1 MRCGGK
7 SQNLGGGRY
16 VPATV
21 VTNVDHTMKL
31 MTDET
36 FGPVTP
42 VMKFRSVDE
51 AVSLANDTVYGLS
64 GAVFAGT
71 LEEARAVA
79 ERVNAGGMS
88 LNDAGLTR
96 ETYEAEKHS
105 FGYSGTG
112 GSRHGDAGLIRFFRK
127 KAMLDRPGAREL
139 GLNPFSKP
147 TSHKIEKSSDI
158 RQKCHTAALQM
169 PAPAWQS
176 LLHSA
181 RFNNIKRAVTK

>member
-1 MRCGGK
+1 MIFDKQADIIDEHLDEAVKKGAVIRCGGK

-21 VTNVDHTMKL
+21 VTDVDHTMKL

-42 VMKFRSVDE
+42 VMKFRTVDE
-51 AVSLANDTVYGLS
+51 AVALANDTIYGLS

-112 GSRHGDAGLIRFFRK
+112 GSRHGDAGLLRFFREEGD
-127 KAMLDRPGAREL
+127 AGTDRGAGEPRLGARL
-139 GLNPFSKP
+139 VVRCGYSRAHPSAP
-147 TSHKIEKSSDI
+147 
-158 RQKCHTAALQM
+158 
-169 PAPAWQS
+169 PA
-176 LLHSA
+176 H
-181 RFNNIKRAVTK
+181 